1 MGRYLSR
8 PCGQARKLSTMQ
20 LPVSSPKTGRIAKR
34 LEKVIA
40 TALIVAGAG
49 WFLFEFAA
57 QYVYLKPAFR
67 VAQPALG
74 YIWATPMKGRYAYLS
89 HIESLLEIYMPIA
102 WGLFLVGALWLDR
115 IRKRRER
122 E

>member
-1 MGRYLSR
+1 MR
-8 PCGQARKLSTMQ
+8 
-20 LPVSSPKTGRIAKR
+20 LPVSSPKVRTVARR

-40 TALIVAGAG
+40 ISLIVAGAG
-49 WFLFEFAA
+49 WALFEFAA
-57 QYVYLKPAFR
+57 QYVYLRPEFR
-67 VAQPALG
+67 EPQPALG

-89 HIESLLEIYMPIA
+89 HIESLLEIYMPTA